1 MSSDTKLSADLPKI
15 LNDLDQADA
24 EARRIIGSLNDQQLN
39 WHPVPGAWSV
49 AQCLNHLAQIN
60 KIYVAALRDAV
71 HKTSPGSRSGGGPI
85 MPGFFSRWF
94 IQVMEPPPK
103 RKLKAPKKVTLLP
116 PKSGPEL
123 LPAFLAAHD
132 EIRALVEES
141 REIDLNRI
149 RFVNPFVPLIRFTVG
164 TGLMVVNAHDRRHL
178 WQAQQV
184 MEAMKQGRSA
194 VAQVQ

>member
-1 MSSDTKLSADLPKI
+1 MSSDKKLSADLPKI

-24 EARRIIGSLNDQQLN
+24 EARRIVGSLNDQQMN
-39 WHPVPGAWSV
+39 WQPAPGAWSV
-49 AQCLNHLAQIN
+49 AQCLDHLAQIN

-71 HKTSPGSRSGGGPI
+71 RKAPPGSKPRSGPI
-85 MPGFFSRWF
+85 MPGLFSRWF
-94 IQVMEPPPK
+94 IQVLEPPPR
-103 RKLKAPKKVTLLP
+103 RKLKAPKKVIQLP
-116 PKSGPEL
+116 PKTGPEL

-141 REIDLNRI
+141 REMDLNRI

-164 TGLMVVNAHDRRHL
+164 TGLMVVGAHDRRHL

-184 MEAMKQGRSA
+184 IEAMKSGEA
-194 VAQVQ
+194 AAKA